1 MPKDANGRAPQPV
14 SAWGYDYPP
23 AMVAL
28 QSLSGPWAEPWFAE
42 MVDEKPLPWS
52 AVLEKEGDSIVTHFG
67 VNYGLASIR
76 TKPQRLHVLGHWRRK
91 AELPKS
97 MRDIGTLDMRIGFNQ
112 TQLANDG
119 SGVISEQGAYRTFQD
134 GNRLIMLAKPK
145 PQVIQQMAAEHQY
158 GHRKQP
164 AQEIKSVQCTAALF
178 SYEQPQ
184 PTWEIFVGDKK
195 IDSLPATAK
204 LGQAI
209 VIRDG
214 VSYLAIRPLSTTD
227 VGRDAEVTLEAGQPQ
242 MEAYHEAVN
251 VQPALLINAYFYKK
265 DAAIAADAIKQL
277 EGGSGGFVVEM
288 GDEAEYGS
296 FEKFRQHIQKGKL
309 DAADKDL
316 TYVSG
321 SDTLK
326 ASWDAFT
333 VNGKDPVAGFRERHL
348 WQDTSLSQMGR
359 KGLEKIGAVLD
370 RGPLHPELNMLL
382 QTFPKQKVYVATNM
396 LPNYLFYSFREPG
409 GVKIVADGACSMG
422 RWAVKDSR
430 EIDIRYTPFGGIYR
444 EGAEKEGAVAST
456 LFVSGTKEKPKVTL
470 NGKDVTAG
478 LKAWK
483 QDGAD
488 GWLVPLVG
496 DLPAADQIAARLTAA
511 QALVAGK

>member
-1 MPKDANGRAPQPV
+1 
-14 SAWGYDYPP
+14 
-23 AMVAL
+23 
-28 QSLSGPWAEPWFAE
+28 
-42 MVDEKPLPWS
+42 
-52 AVLEKEGDSIVTHFG
+52 
-67 VNYGLASIR
+67 
-76 TKPQRLHVLGHWRRK
+76 
-91 AELPKS
+91 
-97 MRDIGTLDMRIGFNQ
+97 
-112 TQLANDG
+112 
-119 SGVISEQGAYRTFQD
+119 
-134 GNRLIMLAKPK
+134 MLAKPK

-158 GHRKQP
+158 GNRKQP

-184 PTWEIFVGDKK
+184 PTWQIFVGDKK

-214 VSYLAIRPLSTTD
+214 VSYLAIRPLPTTD

-242 MEAYHEAVN
+242 MQAYHEAVN
-251 VQPALLINAYFYKK
+251 VQPALLVNAYFYKK
-265 DAAIAADAIKQL
+265 DAPISADAIKQL
-277 EGGSGGFVVEM
+277 EGGMGGFVVEM

-359 KGLEKIGAVLD
+359 KGLEKNGAVLD

-382 QTFPKQKVYVATNM
+382 QTFPKQKIYVATNM
-396 LPNYLFYSFREPG
+396 LPNYLVYSFREPG

-430 EIDIRYTPFGGIYR
+430 EIDIRYTPFGGVYR

-456 LFVSGTKEKPKVTL
+456 LFASGTKEKPKVTL
-470 NGKDVTAG
+470 NGKDVTAS
-478 LKAWK
+478 LKASK
-483 QDGAD
+483 QDGTD
-488 GWLVPLVG
+488 GWLIPL
-496 DLPAADQIAARLTAA
+496 P
-511 QALVAGK
+511 

>member
-1 MPKDANGRAPQPV
+1 
-14 SAWGYDYPP
+14 
-23 AMVAL
+23 
-28 QSLSGPWAEPWFAE
+28 
-42 MVDEKPLPWS
+42 
-52 AVLEKEGDSIVTHFG
+52 
-67 VNYGLASIR
+67 
-76 TKPQRLHVLGHWRRK
+76 
-91 AELPKS
+91 
-97 MRDIGTLDMRIGFNQ
+97 MRDIGTLDMRVGFNQ
-112 TQLANDG
+112 TQIANDG
-119 SGVISEQGAYRTFQD
+119 AGVISEEGIYRTFQD

-184 PTWEIFVGDKK
+184 PTWQIFVGDKK
-195 IDSLPATAK
+195 IDALPATAK
-204 LGQAI
+204 FGQ
-209 VIRDG
+209 VITVRDG
-214 VSYLAIRPLSTTD
+214 VSYLALRALPTTD

-251 VQPALLINAYFYKK
+251 VQPALLVNAYFYKK
-265 DAAIAADAIKQL
+265 DAPIAADALKQL
-277 EGGSGGFVVEM
+277 EGGLGGFVVEM

-359 KGLEKIGAVLD
+359 KSLEKNGAVLD

-382 QTFPKQKVYVATNM
+382 QTFPKQKIYVATNM
-396 LPNYLFYSFREPG
+396 LPNYLLYGFREPG

-444 EGAEKEGAVAST
+444 ERAEKEGAVAST
-456 LFVSGTKEKPKVTL
+456 LFVSGTKEKPKVML

-478 LKAWK
+478 LKASK
-483 QDGAD
+483 QDGTD
-488 GWLVPLVG
+488 GWLIPL
-496 DLPAADQIAARLTAA
+496 P
-511 QALVAGK
+511 